1 MRTQLADTKTGASL
15 RPLSELACAVIQSQ
29 PRLGDVVFASRSGE
43 TPIVGYRKIRLR
55 IAKLG
60 DLPADITPHVLR
72 HSFASL
78 AADLG
83 YNEPTIASLLG
94 HKTHSIT
101 SRYVHSA
108 DAVLMAAADAVSNET
123 LKLMASDQAQP
134 RLRDQQR
141 DRYVVRDE
149 LTIIRCFRPTRR
161 GQQPETKC
169 QRVLASADLNGRRGH
184 DEEVRAMSRQVSANV
199 RRWRLHWA
207 TQRVIS
213 GPHGSSMMGRSS
225 RRCSR
230 SCTSH
235 PTETATRV
243 RIAFAAACTE
253 AALFSASP
261 SASSAPDRDVGAC
274 RLPHIAMK
282 QATRESASDP
292 QTPHT
297 SIAMLCSVDARGEIM
312 PIDDNLDEALRT
324 ARRHLPMLPSLTVQ
338 GQPATV
344 RSSA

>member
-1 MRTQLADTKTGASL
+1 MMKSPSDVSASVC
-15 RPLSELACAVIQSQ
+15 E
-29 PRLGDVVFASRSGE
+29 RSKVE
-43 TPIVGYRKIRLR
+43 
-55 IAKLG
+55 
-60 DLPADITPHVLR
+60 
-72 HSFASL
+72 
-78 AADLG
+78 AALG
-83 YNEPTIASLLG
+83 Y
-94 HKTHSIT
+94 
-101 SRYVHSA
+101 
-108 DAVLMAAADAVSNET
+108 
-123 LKLMASDQAQP
+123 
-134 RLRDQQR
+134 
-141 DRYVVRDE
+141 
-149 LTIIRCFRPTRR
+149 
-161 GQQPETKC
+161 
-169 QRVLASADLNGRRGH
+169 
-184 DEEVRAMSRQVSANV
+184 
-199 RRWRLHWA
+199 
-207 TQRVIS
+207 QRVIS

-297 SIAMLCSVDARGEIM
+297 SIAMLCTIDARGRVCPSTTIS
-312 PIDDNLDEALRT
+312 T
-324 ARRHLPMLPSLTVQ
+324 RRCVRHGVNLPMLPSLTVQ